1 MGGDNVTFSHELVS
15 EVVSPSLSLSQL
27 TSIYKRYKAQNA
39 TEDAE
44 ESLHPL
50 LLSALSSADL
60 MSPTPPSSC
69 PGTKT
74 TSSEPP

>member
-1 MGGDNVTFSHELVS
+1 MVS
-15 EVVSPSLSLSQL
+15 EVVSPSLSQSQL
-27 TSIYKRYKAQNA
+27 TSIYKRYRAQNA

-60 MSPTPPSSC
+60 VSPSPLFIWSRE
-69 PGTKT
+69 KT
-74 TSSEPP
+74 TSPEPP

>member
-1 MGGDNVTFSHELVS
+1 MLTVYSLGHELVS
-15 EVVSPSLSLSQL
+15 DVASPSLSLSQL
-27 TSIYKRYKAQNA
+27 TSIYKRFKAQNA
-39 TEDAE
+39 TKDAE

-60 MSPTPPSSC
+60 MSPTPPSSG